1 MNAVSSLSRY
11 TSDDLFDPEPPR
23 RKAGTDMQEI
33 REPQEIRRTQET
45 QDRSGPTVTGGTGWQ
60 SPEYEVVDT
69 ALEVTAYALVTR

>member
-1 MNAVSSLSRY
+1 
-11 TSDDLFDPEPPR
+11 
-23 RKAGTDMQEI
+23 MQEI

-45 QDRSGPTVTGGTGWQ
+45 PDRSGVTVTGATGWQ